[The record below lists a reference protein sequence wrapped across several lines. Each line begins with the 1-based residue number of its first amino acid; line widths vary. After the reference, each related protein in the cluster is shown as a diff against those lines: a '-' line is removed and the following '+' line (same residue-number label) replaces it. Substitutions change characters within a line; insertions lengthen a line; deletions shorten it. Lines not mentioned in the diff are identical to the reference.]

1 MYKVC
6 VDVGHT
12 PAKPGAAAQD
22 GVTEYEQN
30 MMLANLIAQ
39 ELHAIELIPVVVYRD
54 TYSNL
59 PNLINATHADICISV
74 HANAASTPLATGTET
89 LYYEHSERSKSLA
102 TVVQKEMIDCLG
114 LRDRGLKGLGLDDRG
129 YSLVKKTN
137 MPHVI
142 IEPYF
147 LSNKRD
153 TAIAN
158 SKMDELA
165 ECIASACSNYL
176 P

>member
-6 VDVGHT
+6 IDIGHT
-12 PAKPGAAAQD
+12 PAKSGAIAQD
-22 GVTEYEQN
+22 SVTEYEQN
-30 MMLANLIAQ
+30 IVLANLLAR
-39 ELHAIELIPVVVYRD
+39 ELHAIELIPAVVYRD
-54 TYSNL
+54 TYTNL

-89 LYYEHSERSKSLA
+89 LYYEYSERSKSLA
-102 TVVQKEMIDCLG
+102 TIVQKEMTACLG
-114 LRDRGLKGLGLDDRG
+114 LRDRGVKGLSLDDRG
-129 YSLVKKTN
+129 YSLVKKTK

-153 TAIAN
+153 IAIATE
-158 SKMDELA
+158 KMEELA
-165 ECIASACSNYL
+165 ESIANACASYL
-176 P
+176 S

>member
-6 VDVGHT
+6 VDIGHT
-12 PAKPGAAAQD
+12 PAKPGAVAKD

-30 MMLANLIAQ
+30 ILLANLIAQ
-39 ELHAIELIPVVVYRD
+39 ELHAIELIPVVIYRD

-74 HANAASTPLATGTET
+74 HANAASTPAATGTET

-102 TVVQKEMIDCLG
+102 AIVQQEMNACLG
-114 LRDRGLKGLGLDDRG
+114 LKDRGVKSLSLDDRG

-147 LSNKRD
+147 LSNHRD

-158 SKMDELA
+158 AKMEELA
-165 ECIASACSNYL
+165 ESIASACASYL
-176 P
+176 S